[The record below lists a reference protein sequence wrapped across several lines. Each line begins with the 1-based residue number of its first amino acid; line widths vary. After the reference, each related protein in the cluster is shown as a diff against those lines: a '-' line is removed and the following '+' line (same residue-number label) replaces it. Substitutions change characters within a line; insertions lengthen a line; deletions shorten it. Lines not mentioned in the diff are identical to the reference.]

1 MQPARDIMEIN
12 KPFEIKEKLYMK
24 ATVFYFSVSG
34 TTKRFAEIIAEAMSA
49 EGVEA
54 RAMSIEAVDEQ
65 WVKESRCVI
74 LGTPTYFADMA
85 GTVKCFLEKC
95 GSYEMSGKLAGAFAT
110 ARYVHGGGEAAI
122 QMIQTHFMC
131 YGMLVY
137 SGGSQGGLTIYLGPV
152 AIREQADDY
161 VETFRIYGS
170 RMAKKALE
178 LWG

>member
-1 MQPARDIMEIN
+1 MQPARDIMAIN

-34 TTKRFAEIIAEAMSA
+34 TTKRFAEIIADAMSA

-122 QMIQTHFMC
+122 DDSDSFHVLWHAGVFRRQPGWAD
-131 YGMLVY
+131 YP
-137 SGGSQGGLTIYLGPV
+137 SWAGGYPGAGG
-152 AIREQADDY
+152 
-161 VETFRIYGS
+161 
-170 RMAKKALE
+170 
-178 LWG
+178 

>member
-1 MQPARDIMEIN
+1 
-12 KPFEIKEKLYMK
+12 
-24 ATVFYFSVSG
+24 
-34 TTKRFAEIIAEAMSA
+34 MSA

-137 SGGSQGGLTIYLGPV
+137 SGGSQDGLTIHLGPV

-170 RMAKKALE
+170 RMAKKSLE

>member
-1 MQPARDIMEIN
+1 
-12 KPFEIKEKLYMK
+12 MK

-34 TTKRFAEIIAEAMSA
+34 TTKRFAEIIADAMSA

-137 SGGSQGGLTIYLGPV
+137 SGGSQDGLTIHLGPV

-170 RMAKKALE
+170 RMAKKALA
-178 LWG
+178 LWGYKALYPNDIF